1 MILLMFL
8 WSVVIILVTVM
19 LALSIVINK
28 KMMIDREKSSPFECG
43 FDPQNSSR
51 MPFSMRFFIITLVFL
66 IFDVEIA
73 LLLPMNIIS
82 LNMTV
87 GISIITFIIILLVG
101 VLYEWEEGAL
111 SWIK

>member
-1 MILLMFL
+1 MILILVL
-8 WSVVIILVTVM
+8 WSIIFILVSVM
-19 LALSIVINK
+19 LTLSIIINK

-51 MPFSMRFFIITLVFL
+51 MPFSMRFFIITLIFL

-73 LLLPMNIIS
+73 LLLPMNILSI
-82 LNMTV
+82 NFTV
-87 GISIITFIIILLVG
+87 GVSIILFVIILLVG
-101 VLYEWEEGAL
+101 VLYEWKEGAL